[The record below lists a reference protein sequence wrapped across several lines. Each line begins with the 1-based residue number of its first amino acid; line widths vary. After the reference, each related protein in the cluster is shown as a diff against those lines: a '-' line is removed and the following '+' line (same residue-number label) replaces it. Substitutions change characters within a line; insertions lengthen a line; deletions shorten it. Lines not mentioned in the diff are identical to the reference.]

1 MINKILVC
9 SDGSDHAIQS
19 ARVAAAIARS
29 PNSELTLLNVFD
41 LAGATVPYMGQWGM
55 MTDAVGFAQYAEV
68 VQKDAVERTGMVL
81 DLAGVKYKTIKEM
94 GRPVDIIVSVAE
106 RTDAGL
112 IVLGSRGMTSWEAL
126 LLGSVADGVVH
137 YAHRPVLI
145 VRGEKPR
152 FERILLASD
161 GSEASCRAAKLAEEM
176 TNAFDA
182 TLTILNVFEPAHE
195 YPSVPQGVLPVEAY
209 SVNVIKEMRKATLA
223 SIANCTAVSEVVQEQ
238 GHPAEAIVHY
248 ANEHNDDLIVMG
260 SRGRGAF
267 KSFLLGSVSNRTLHY
282 ANASVLIVH

>member
-1 MINKILVC
+1 VIKNILVC
-9 SDGSDHAIQS
+9 SDGSYHAIVS
-19 ARVAAAIARS
+19 ARVAAAIAVS
-29 PNSELTLLNVFD
+29 SDSELTILNVFD

-55 MTDAVGFAQYAEV
+55 MTDTVGFAQYAEE
-68 VQKDAVERTGMVL
+68 VQENAVERTGKVL
-81 DLAGVKYKTIKEM
+81 DAAGIKYKTIKEM
-94 GRPVDIIVSVAE
+94 GRPVDIIVSAAE
-106 RTDAGL
+106 RMDAGL

-161 GSEASCRAAKLAEEM
+161 GSEASCRAAKLAEEV
-176 TNAFDA
+176 TTALDA
-182 TLTILNVFEPAHE
+182 SLTVLNVFEPAHE
-195 YPSVPQGVLPVEAY
+195 YPSVQQGDLPDEAY
-209 SVNVIKEMRKATLA
+209 SVNVIKKMRQATLA
-223 SIANCTAVSEVVQEQ
+223 SITNCTTVTEVAQEE
-238 GHPAEAIVHY
+238 GHPAEVIVRY
-248 ANEHNDDLIVMG
+248 ANEHNKDLIVMG

-282 ANASVLIVH
+282 ASTSVLIVH